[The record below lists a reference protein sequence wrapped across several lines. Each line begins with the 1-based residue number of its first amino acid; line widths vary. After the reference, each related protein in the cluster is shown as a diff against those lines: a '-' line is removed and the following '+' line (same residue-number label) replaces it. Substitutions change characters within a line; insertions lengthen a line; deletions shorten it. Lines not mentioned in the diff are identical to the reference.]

1 MPVISGL
8 YKLRSNMVKVI
19 AKFSVKADGVDAF
32 LGLAKELVEKTVKET
47 GNISYEMF
55 QDAKNPGKLFMVE
68 EWQSQEVLDKHLAS
82 AHFTTLVPQMGKYAD
97 SAAIIN
103 VCKKVL

>member
-1 MPVISGL
+1 
-8 YKLRSNMVKVI
+8 MVKVI

-55 QDAKNPGKLFMVE
+55 QDNKNPAKLFMIE
-68 EWQSQEVLDKHLAS
+68 EWQSQKALDKHLSS
-82 AHFTTLVPQMGKYAD
+82 AHFTMLVSQMEKYSD
-97 SAAIIN
+97 SEAAIN
-103 VCKKVL
+103 VCNKVL

>member
-1 MPVISGL
+1 
-8 YKLRSNMVKVI
+8 MVKVI

-32 LGLAKELVEKTVKET
+32 LGLAKELVEMTVKEA

-68 EWQSQEVLDKHLAS
+68 EWQSREALDKHLSS
-82 AHFTTLVPQMGKYAD
+82 AHFTTLVSQMGKYSD
-97 SAAIIN
+97 SEAAIN
-103 VCKKVL
+103 VCNKVL